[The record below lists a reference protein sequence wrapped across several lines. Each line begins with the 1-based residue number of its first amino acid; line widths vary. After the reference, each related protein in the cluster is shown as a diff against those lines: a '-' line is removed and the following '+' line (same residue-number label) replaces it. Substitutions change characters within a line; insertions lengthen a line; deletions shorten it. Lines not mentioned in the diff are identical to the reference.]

1 MPRIH
6 LWKSK
11 QNHLHLIYPNLTFF
25 GLFITNIQYYLDH
38 GWILP
43 FVAFLWLCCPPAEMQ
58 LQGRKQLAPPV
69 QCVLLEWPC
78 LAVFQ
83 AYHVQTVF
91 CRIPCIALALK
102 KNPPQKIVAVKQIYL
117 MTFGKKKK
125 CTDPSI
131 NSLMY
136 FYFQN
141 VYVWIRLFLKMCP
154 KTTF

>member
-1 MPRIH
+1 MNP
-6 LWKSK
+6 
-11 QNHLHLIYPNLTFF
+11 P
-25 GLFITNIQYYLDH
+25 
-38 GWILP
+38 
-43 FVAFLWLCCPPAEMQ
+43 LCCFSVTLLPSSGDAATRQETVGTASTVCSPGMTMLGSFSSLSCADS
-58 LQGRKQLAPPV
+58 
-69 QCVLLEWPC
+69 VLPDSMHS
-78 LAVFQ
+78 FS
-83 AYHVQTVF
+83 F
-91 CRIPCIALALK
+91 K

-117 MTFGKKKK
+117 MTFGKK